1 MSLGQSGFAILQ
13 SLSEAIVGV
22 AEGVSPHV
30 VKVASECGA
39 GTGVVWSKEGHVLT
53 CNHIVGRLEELE
65 VTTADGVV
73 HEGKV
78 VGRDQDTDIAL
89 LKIEEGASPITLGLS
104 GGLKVGQ
111 FVMAFANPA
120 GRQPGLT
127 SGIITSVS
135 GHVGRWGGSLQGS
148 LILTDAKLNPGYS
161 GGPLV
166 DASGAMIGLD
176 VAYFARR
183 GVAIPVNTVKDV
195 VEKLMKD
202 GKVKKAFLGVVTETI
217 GLPDDVSTRGDVKQ
231 SSGMLVMSVEA
242 DSPAR
247 KAGVAL
253 GDVIIGIGGRHVEG
267 HSDLLGA
274 LTDAAIGQQTELTLL
289 RAEVVTKV
297 KIVPGEAPA

>member
-1 MSLGQSGFAILQ
+1 MLQ

-22 AEGVSPHV
+22 AENVSPQV
-30 VKVASECGA
+30 VRVASDCGA
-39 GTGVVWSKEGHVLT
+39 GTGVIWDKEGHILT
-53 CNHIVGRLEELE
+53 CNHLVGGLEEAE
-65 VTTADGVV
+65 ITATDGVV

-78 VGRDQDTDIAL
+78 VGRDPDTDIA
-89 LKIEEGASPITLGLS
+89 IVSIQGGASPIGLGDS

-166 DASGAMIGLD
+166 DANGHMIGFD

-183 GVAIPVNTVKDV
+183 GVAIPVNTVKAV
-195 VEKLMKD
+195 AEKLIKD
-202 GKVKKAFLGVVTETI
+202 GKIRKAFLGVVTQGIE
-217 GLPDDVSTRGDVKQ
+217 LPDDISTRADVKQ

-242 DSPAR
+242 DSPAK

-253 GDVIIGIGGRHVEG
+253 GDVIIGIGGTKVG
-267 HSDLLGA
+267 DHSDLVGT
-274 LTDAAIGQQTELTLL
+274 LTDAAIGQPTELTLL
-289 RAEVVTKV
+289 RAEAVTKV